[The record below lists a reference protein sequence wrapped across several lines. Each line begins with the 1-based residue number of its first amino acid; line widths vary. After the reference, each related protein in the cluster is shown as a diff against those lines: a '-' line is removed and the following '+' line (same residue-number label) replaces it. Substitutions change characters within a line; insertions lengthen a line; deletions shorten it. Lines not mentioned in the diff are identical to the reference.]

1 MATAPTK
8 QKPATTE
15 KAINMHKQM
24 AGYNCGG
31 AVVAKKPGKKTGKK

>member
-8 QKPATTE
+8 QKPATPE

-24 AGYNCGG
+24 AGYKEGGKVEKKMCGG
-31 AVVAKKPGKKTGKK
+31 KVKK